1 MDEQIE
7 RQPADTVEIAIAF
20 GRAPQQRRSRRTMER
35 IVLAAETLF
44 GANGYEHTSVAEIV
58 ARARSSVGAFYSRFK
73 DKEGLFFHLHARQC
87 HLLIERIDALADE
100 KRWRDATLAE
110 MIAGIVSGQFAFVQE
125 RRAMSRVFI
134 QRSATDPAF
143 HERYARAWG
152 EVADKLRALLMTRR
166 HEMRHPDPGR
176 AVDMV
181 LELLHS
187 IWANDVLH
195 HDAADITGRFDL
207 KTREREVIATF
218 VAYLGADPGADVR
231 QRPDR

>member
-1 MDEQIE
+1 MQ
-7 RQPADTVEIAIAF
+7 
-20 GRAPQQRRSRRTMER
+20 R

-87 HLLIERIDALADE
+87 HLLIERINALADE
-100 KRWRDATLAE
+100 KRWRNATLAE

-143 HERYARAWG
+143 HERYARAWR
-152 EVADKLRALLMTRR
+152 EVADTLQALLMTRR
-166 HEMRHPDPGR
+166 HEMRHPEPAR

-195 HDAADITGRFDL
+195 HGAPDITGRFDL
-207 KTREREVIATF
+207 KTREREVIAAF
-218 VAYLGADPGADVR
+218 LAYLGADAGEPER
-231 QRPDR
+231 SRSDR